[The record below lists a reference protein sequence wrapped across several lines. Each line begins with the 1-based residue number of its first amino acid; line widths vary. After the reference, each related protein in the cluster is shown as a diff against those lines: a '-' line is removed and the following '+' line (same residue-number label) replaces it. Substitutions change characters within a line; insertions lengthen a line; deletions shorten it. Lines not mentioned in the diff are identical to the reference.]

1 MLWKKPLPAHN
12 MASLLLENELI
23 IGLKDGS
30 LQRWDTHKDTLLD
43 TISLFSSSVSQLLFG
58 KEKILATSWEGEVAA
73 LSSEGE
79 LLWKEKVSDK
89 GIYAIME
96 NEEGIQTID
105 HGGVYRLIDSQ
116 RQIIPKKLPEELNQS
131 IYSNLICFREWFI
144 VYDGMGIQG
153 YCNKYSE
160 ILSYPNFDPYIR
172 SFHTHPYGVFTG
184 DDEGKI
190 RFCVLG
196 KLSLERSYE
205 PD

>member
-1 MLWKKPLPAHN
+1 MDNLRSSFVWIFYI
-12 MASLLLENELI
+12 LLLVLLYPPALI
-23 IGLKDGS
+23 IWVLTVLFDKR
-30 LQRWDTHKDTLLD
+30 LWLLHKYSCFWASTYTWLNPFWR
-43 TISLFSSSVSQLLFG
+43 ISIEG
-58 KEKILATSWEGEVAA
+58 KE
-73 LSSEGE
+73 
-79 LLWKEKVSDK
+79 
-89 GIYAIME
+89 
-96 NEEGIQTID
+96 NID

-160 ILSYPNFDPYIR
+160 ILSYPDFDPYIR